1 MERKIGIIYSTVD
14 GQTLKI
20 CKRLNTYFI
29 DNQIQTEL
37 YSIDT
42 FNSSLSEFHTL
53 VIGASIRYGIHNE
66 KISQFIQS
74 NKNRLGEINTAFFS
88 VNLVARKENKNL
100 ASTNPYLLKFLKKTE
115 WKPDFLDVFAGKLD
129 YKSYPFFD
137 RIMIKLI
144 MKFTNGPT
152 KTDEPIEYTD
162 WKRVDA
168 LAFRISENYKS
179 TEPK

>member
-100 ASTNPYLLKFLKKTE
+100 LLKFLKKTE

-129 YKSYPFFD
+129 YESYPFFD

>member
-1 MERKIGIIYSTVD
+1 MEGKIGIIYSTVD

-20 CKRLNTYFI
+20 CERLNAYFI

-37 YSIDT
+37 YSIDD

-74 NKNRLGEINTAFFS
+74 NKNRLSEINTAFFS

-100 ASTNPYLLKFLKKTE
+100 ASTNPYLLKFLKKTD

-162 WKRVDA
+162 WKRVDNFG
-168 LAFRISENYKS
+168 LTLIENFKS
-179 TEPK
+179 K